1 MPYNE
6 HLKKWEDLVTTQEAT
21 RKGFIS
27 IAFEK
32 NIKGTPFIEEA
43 KRFIEPYRYLSFFV
57 DRIWFK

>member
-6 HLKKWEDLVTTQEAT
+6 HISKWEDLVTTQEAI
-21 RKGFIS
+21 RKGFIA

-43 KRFIEPYRYLSFFV
+43 KSLKIIAAKTKNP
-57 DRIWFK
+57 KAC